1 MRIVR
6 LLTVVFVLILSVT
19 ALSAAPR
26 SSGSFS
32 RPGKGKL
39 HASMTQSDWSYYC
52 YRDGISKPCGGY
64 DDCLNECLIDCG
76 PPCTYEGDAINN

>member
-19 ALSAAPR
+19 ALSAAQR

-32 RPGKGKL
+32 RPGKGRL
-39 HASMTQSDWSYYC
+39 HTSVAQSDWYYYC
-52 YRDGISKPCGGY
+52 YRDGIAKPCDGY
-64 DDCLNECLIDCG
+64 DDCLNACLADCG
-76 PPCTYEGDAINN
+76 PPCNYEGINN